1 MRGGRLQFH
10 LSVCPARVP
19 VGTSWVRAHAR
30 VLAVWA
36 SQPEVMTFWIFLLG
50 VLLHFVMSTAE
61 GKFHQHLG
69 AALSADEGMYT
80 ATGGL
85 STEAWQVTPLPE
97 LSYPSPRLRHL
108 LRRPMLVSFVPQ
120 AVHAQ
125 HATILK
131 NAVATSPPERPPRP
145 GHACVSNGGGGY
157 HGNGVVTAKTGVN
170 ASSLAASPA
179 PAGCGRSH
187 VSPGE
192 YVPPRCVISCA
203 CFSPPLAFSR
213 LSPST
218 VLSQPPRPC
227 RLRFVACARACCLN
241 RFRLARR
248 WPYRDRLRRR
258 HRGGE

>member
-1 MRGGRLQFH
+1 
-10 LSVCPARVP
+10 
-19 VGTSWVRAHAR
+19 
-30 VLAVWA
+30 
-36 SQPEVMTFWIFLLG
+36 MTFWFFPLE

-69 AALSADEGMYT
+69 AALSPDEEMYT

-85 STEAWQVTPLPE
+85 STEAWQVNPLPE
-97 LSYPSPRLRHL
+97 LSYPSLRLRHL
-108 LRRPMLVSFVPQ
+108 LRGPMLVSFVPQ

-131 NAVATSPPERPPRP
+131 NAAAMSPPERPPRP

-157 HGNGVVTAKTGVN
+157 HGSGVVPAKTGVN

-179 PAGCGRSH
+179 LAGCGRSH

-192 YVPPRCVISCA
+192 YVPPRCVISSA

-213 LSPST
+213 LSTST
-218 VLSQPPRPC
+218 VRSQPPRPC
-227 RLRFVACARACCLN
+227 RLRLVALARACCLN
-241 RFRLARR
+241 RCRFAWRR
-248 WPYRDRLRRR
+248 PYRERLRRR
-258 HRGGE
+258 LRGGE